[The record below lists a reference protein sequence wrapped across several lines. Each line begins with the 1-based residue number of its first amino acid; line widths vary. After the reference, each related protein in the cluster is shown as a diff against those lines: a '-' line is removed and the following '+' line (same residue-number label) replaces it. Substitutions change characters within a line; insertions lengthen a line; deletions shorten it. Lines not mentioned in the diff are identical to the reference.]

1 MRRNSLSVLVPVLVI
16 AGILLF
22 RGDGEQIQRLSGFT
36 MGTNYQV
43 QIVDLPGA
51 VSREQISSDIGTM
64 LANLDTGIF
73 STYIADSELSRF
85 NRHGLNEPFS
95 ASVELIEV
103 LNLAGEIYRLTGGAF
118 DVTVGSLVNLWGF
131 GPLVPVI
138 ADTTANT
145 TADAKADATA
155 DTTADTTADAK
166 ADDMANTIPDESQIA
181 AAIERV
187 GFDYLEID
195 TGRSE
200 ISKRRAIYVDLSA
213 IAKGYAVDRV
223 GDYLDSLGINNYFLE
238 IGGELKMK
246 GLKPGAESWV
256 PAIETPRDSA
266 PQIYELFYSGGE
278 QIAVAGSGDYRNY
291 FEVDGVR
298 YSHEIDPGSGRPV
311 THNLAAAFVIN
322 DSAAKADA
330 LATAYMIMGLDA
342 AISLIEREGHA
353 AYLIYRTVDG
363 GFDHYVS
370 AEFRRYLGN
379 RTANTQQAG
388 EIQRP

>member
-1 MRRNSLSVLVPVLVI
+1 
-16 AGILLF
+16 
-22 RGDGEQIQRLSGFT
+22 
-36 MGTNYQV
+36 
-43 QIVDLPGA
+43 
-51 VSREQISSDIGTM
+51 
-64 LANLDTGIF
+64 
-73 STYIADSELSRF
+73 
-85 NRHGLNEPFS
+85 
-95 ASVELIEV
+95 
-103 LNLAGEIYRLTGGAF
+103 
-118 DVTVGSLVNLWGF
+118 
-131 GPLVPVI
+131 
-138 ADTTANT
+138 
-145 TADAKADATA
+145 
-155 DTTADTTADAK
+155 
-166 ADDMANTIPDESQIA
+166 MANTIPDESQIA
-181 AAIERV
+181 AAMERV

-266 PQIYELFYSGGE
+266 PRIYELFYSGGE

-342 AISLIEREGHA
+342 ASSLIEREGHA
-353 AYLIYRTVDG
+353 AYLIYRTADG